1 MIVDKN
7 TEYYLIHSI
16 GLTKTQIKNLLP
28 KEVKEYCDNVIKKE
42 IQESVKGKKTKS
54 HKMK

>member
-28 KEVKEYCDNVIKKE
+28 SELDEYTENIIKERIKKRE
-42 IQESVKGKKTKS
+42 KDKIISRKNK
-54 HKMK
+54 

>member
-28 KEVKEYCDNVIKKE
+28 TEIKEYCDNVIKKE